1 VTVQSVREAT
11 FDVFR
16 EYGLTTLFANPGSTE
31 ISFLTDLPDDLHFVL
46 GLHESSVVGMAT
58 GWAIG
63 RGGPALAILH
73 TTPGLGN
80 AVSALA
86 TARVNRA
93 PLVVVVGQQD
103 RRHFATEPFLA
114 GRLHGLAGDYPVWFD
129 QPMRAQDVPGAIAR
143 AHHEAATGRGP
154 ALVIVPMDDWSAEAS
169 DPGERAAPGRVVRAR
184 AVDEAIVSELA
195 DLLAGAES
203 PALVVGAGV
212 DDPETWA
219 ALVALA
225 ERLACPVWQEPFSA
239 RAGFPQDHALFA
251 GHLPAD
257 RARLRQTLVS
267 HDVVLAVG
275 APVFRQY
282 PFVPGP
288 FVEPGTRVA
297 MVSQDAA
304 EVHRSTADLAVL
316 AEPGPVCDRLVRIV
330 PARHTAPPGP
340 FPVPA
345 PPPPPAAGERLRA
358 AHVFSALAERL
369 PRNAIVIEESPSNRP
384 ELLVR
389 LPAREP
395 LGSLSPAMGGLGFA
409 LPAATGLRMA
419 RPDRPVVAIVGD
431 GSSLY
436 SIQALWSAGHYR
448 SGVLFVILSNG
459 GYAIMDRL
467 AEMQGGTAPWP
478 GFRIDVAALARA
490 FGCAARTV
498 AAYDEL
504 IGVLDEVVPGL
515 AGREE
520 PLLLEVAVAPDETFA
535 P

>member
-1 VTVQSVREAT
+1 MAPQTVREAT

-16 EYGLTTLFANPGSTE
+16 EYELTTLFANPGSTE
-31 ISFLTDLPDDLHFVL
+31 ISFLTDLPDDLRFVL

-63 RGGPALAILH
+63 RRKPALAILH

-86 TARVNRA
+86 TARANRA

-103 RRHFATEPFLA
+103 RRHIATEPFLT
-114 GRLHGLAGDYPVWFD
+114 GRLHGLAGDYPVWVD
-129 QPMRAQDVPGAIAR
+129 EPVRAQDVPGAIAR
-143 AHHEAATGRGP
+143 AYHEATTGHGP
-154 ALVIVPMDDWSAEAS
+154 AVVIVPMDDWTAEAS
-169 DPGERAAPGRVVRAR
+169 DPGERAAARRVARAR
-184 AVDEAIVSELA
+184 AVDEDVVSELA
-195 DLLAGAES
+195 ELLAGADN
-203 PALVVGAGV
+203 PVLVAGAGA
-212 DDPETWA
+212 DDPGTWV

-257 RARLRQTLVS
+257 RIRLRQALAP
-267 HDVVLAVG
+267 HDVVLSVG

-282 PFVPGP
+282 PFVAGP

-297 MVSQDAA
+297 MVSQDVA

-316 AEPGPVCDRLVRIV
+316 AAPGPVCERLARIV
-330 PARHTAPPGP
+330 PARGTAPPGP
-340 FPVPA
+340 FPLPA
-345 PPPPPAAGERLRA
+345 PPEPPAAGEPLRA

-369 PRNAIVIEESPSNRP
+369 PRDAIVIEESPSNRP

-389 LPAREP
+389 LPARES

-409 LPAATGLRMA
+409 LPAATGLRLA

-436 SIQALWSAGHYR
+436 SIQALWSAAQYR
-448 SGVLFVILSNG
+448 AGVLFVILSNG

-467 AEMQGGTAPWP
+467 AEQQGGTAPWP
-478 GFRIDVAALARA
+478 SFDVDVAGLARA
-490 FGCAARTV
+490 FGCPARTV
-498 AAYDEL
+498 ATHAEL
-504 IGVLDEVVPGL
+504 VGALDDVVPDL
-515 AGREE
+515 VRREE
-520 PLLLEVAVAPDETFA
+520 PLLLEIAVAPDESFA